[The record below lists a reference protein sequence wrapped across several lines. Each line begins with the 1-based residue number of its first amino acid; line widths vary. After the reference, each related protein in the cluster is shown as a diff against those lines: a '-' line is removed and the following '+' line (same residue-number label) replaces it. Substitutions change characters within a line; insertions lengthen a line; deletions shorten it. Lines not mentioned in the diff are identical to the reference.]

1 MTAQTVTQAWML
13 AQAYREK
20 YEQYLPVLQHN
31 IPGATASVHDD
42 HFPIT
47 AINQL
52 AYAFMIM
59 ANTDVKVGYSA
70 EIATYEREDKTRAL
84 GALVNFSRVNNSK
97 ALKSATI
104 ILNNNLP
111 SSVIICSLIQAFGW
125 LLQNN
130 EEKSSGDSQDYFEL
144 PLTVNNL
151 YDDAQ
156 CDNETYLDLNRAGL
170 FALFFLIPDKDLL
183 AQLLSAK
190 SIDDIAAQYDLPVA
204 AIKNRLMLGIH
215 LNNEG
220 ESRG

>member
-70 EIATYEREDKTRAL
+70 EIAIRAR
-84 GALVNFSRVNNSK
+84 GQN
-97 ALKSATI
+97 KSAWRTRE
-104 ILNNNLP
+104 
-111 SSVIICSLIQAFGW
+111 
-125 LLQNN
+125 LLQG
-130 EEKSSGDSQDYFEL
+130 K
-144 PLTVNNL
+144 
-151 YDDAQ
+151 
-156 CDNETYLDLNRAGL
+156 
-170 FALFFLIPDKDLL
+170 
-183 AQLLSAK
+183 QLQSAK
-190 SIDDIAAQYDLPVA
+190 ECYHHSQ
-204 AIKNRLMLGIH
+204 
-215 LNNEG
+215 
-220 ESRG
+220 